1 MSDDLTSSDPRCLAV
16 LAKLAKARDRM
27 KRLGI
32 PTLLDGHK
40 GWQKVNPMSAPTAP
54 AKVIDMKRRRK

>member
-1 MSDDLTSSDPRCLAV
+1 MTDFTTSDPRCLAT
-16 LAKLAKARDRM
+16 LAKLAKARDKM

-32 PTLLDGHK
+32 QTLLDGHK

-54 AKVIDMKRRRK
+54 AKVIDFKRRKT